1 MKKNGGY
8 KNCIECGKQFYV
20 RNRRLA
26 TAKWCSKECWSK
38 RGITYYQR
46 TCPNC
51 TIQFETV
58 DKRQNY
64 CSKDC
69 SLSVHLGD
77 KSHLWK
83 GGLTERSKIE
93 RTCSAYRKWRL
104 DIFKRDNFT
113 CVECGKRDRTI
124 EAHHIKPQSENP
136 ELRYEID
143 NGITLCHECHKQ
155 TDNYGYK
162 QRWGSQVII
171 DRWEKF
177 TSQKAVKL

>member
-1 MKKNGGY
+1 MSVKNGGY
-8 KNCIECGKQFYV
+8 KNCIECGKKFYV
-20 RNRRLA
+20 RRDRLVS
-26 TAKWCSKECWSK
+26 AKWCSQECWAK

-69 SLSVHLGD
+69 SLSVHLGN

-83 GGLTERSKIE
+83 GGLTEKSKIE
-93 RTCSAYRKWRL
+93 RTCAKYRHWRL
-104 DIFKRDNFT
+104 EVFKRDNFT

-124 EAHHIKPQSENP
+124 EADHIKPQSEYP
-136 ELRYEID
+136 ELRYELS
-143 NGITLCHECHKQ
+143 NGRTLCHDCHKE
-155 TDNYGYK
+155 TDTYGYK
-162 QRWGSQVII
+162 QRW
-171 DRWEKF
+171 EKF
-177 TSQKAVKL
+177 TEKKAVKIGAPVV